1 MVWGR
6 GPCPSAPPLSLVAGP
21 QGGLMCPLGIQQLHY
36 NLKGTGIKN
45 AFKKPFTPHKPYLY
59 VKHTYSVLFL
69 WVNLGQYKVFG
80 LNCPEW
86 QPQSQQI
93 A

>member
-45 AFKKPFTPHKPYLY
+45 AFKKTIY
-59 VKHTYSVLFL
+59 TT
-69 WVNLGQYKVFG
+69 
-80 LNCPEW
+80 
-86 QPQSQQI
+86 
-93 A
+93 